1 MTTTDQTRPTLTIQQ
16 ETALHALLNGA
27 SQQQASIEAG
37 VARTTVTNWVNHFI
51 PFIQEMNRQRNE
63 RRQRLGEHGVRV
75 AERALEVVEDA
86 INQGD
91 SKLAMQY
98 LSNFDL
104 ASVVGPPRA
113 LPETP
118 LGVTSCLANQLQDQ
132 IVLDS
137 LIPDIVRELV
147 EGFSI
152 DASRQSRLP

>member
-1 MTTTDQTRPTLTIQQ
+1 MTTTDETRPNLTVQQ

-27 SQQQASIEAG
+27 SQQQASIQAG

-63 RRQRLGEHGVRV
+63 RRKLLGEHSLRV

-91 SKLAMQY
+91 SKLALQY
-98 LSNFDL
+98 LSSLDL
-104 ASVVGPPRA
+104 QGIVEPRKA

-118 LGVTSCLANQLQDQ
+118 LAVTGHLAHQLQDQ
-132 IVLDS
+132 IISDS
-137 LIPDIVRELV
+137 LIPDIVSELV
-147 EGFSI
+147 DEFST
-152 DASRQSRLP
+152 DASR

>member
-63 RRQRLGEHGVRV
+63 RRQLLGEHGVRL

-91 SKLAMQY
+91 SKLAMRY
-98 LSNFDL
+98 LSNLDL
-104 ASVVGPPRA
+104 QSIVEPRKA

-118 LGVTSCLANQLQDQ
+118 LAVTSYLANQLQGE
-132 IVLDS
+132 LLSDS
-137 LIPDIVRELV
+137 LIPDVVGSMIDELS
-147 EGFSI
+147 ERAR
-152 DASRQSRLP
+152 AS